1 MPGSENMRGCCG
13 KVSKIEMCGL
23 VRSSKTENKQKNK
36 TSCHLTRAF
45 FTKKAL
51 FATFSISL

>member
-51 FATFSISL
+51 IVSL